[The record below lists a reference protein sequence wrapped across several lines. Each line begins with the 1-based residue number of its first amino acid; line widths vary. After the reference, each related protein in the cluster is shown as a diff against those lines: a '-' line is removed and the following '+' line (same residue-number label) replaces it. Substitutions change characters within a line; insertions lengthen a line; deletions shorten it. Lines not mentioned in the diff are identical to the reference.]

1 MDYFAESLSGF
12 DQIFLL
18 PIYPAREA
26 PIKGVDSFVLM
37 QKIKNNNKRI
47 INSVSE
53 LFSFLNRDLDM
64 VLLTIGA
71 GDIDQWPKKIQKIAL
86 NA

>member
-1 MDYFAESLSGF
+1 M
-12 DQIFLL
+12 L

-26 PIKGVDSFVLM
+26 PIEGIDSSVLM

-53 LFSFLNRDLDM
+53 LFNFINRDLDT

-71 GDIDQWPKKIQKIAL
+71 GDIDQWPKLIKKIAL

>member
-1 MDYFAESLSGF
+1 M
-12 DQIFLL
+12 L

-26 PIKGVDSFVLM
+26 PIEGIDSSVLM
-37 QKIKNNNKRI
+37 QKIKNTNKRL
-47 INSVSE
+47 INSVDE
-53 LFSFLNRDLDM
+53 LFNFLNREIDM

-71 GDIDQWPKKIQKIAL
+71 GDIDKWPEQIKKIAL